1 VTPTPGPT
9 ATPGPTPGTDLPADV
24 AGLIAYA
31 NAHFEAAEEALRAGD
46 FAAYGREI
54 ELVRQALAQLD
65 ELAGPTPAP

>member
-1 VTPTPGPT
+1 
-9 ATPGPTPGTDLPADV
+9 V

-31 NAHFEAAEEALRAGD
+31 NAHFEAAEAALRDGD

-65 ELAGPTPAP
+65 ELAGPTQTPAP